1 MTGNSSDNGSSD
13 TPDGPTPGTPTPDN
27 FRPLEIDWEFLALEE
42 LVELDWPK
50 AEGNELAPGSGHR
63 RSWDDLILYSDL
75 REAIE
80 RLNPDLPPE
89 AVREALATAATPT
102 SQDAYEE
109 NRTAH
114 GYLTDGVHSVTYTDA
129 LGAEHTP
136 TVRIVDLEHA
146 DANTYRAVRQV
157 TVINGERNR
166 RFDLVLYVN
175 GLPLAVIELKR
186 AGDPNATLAAA
197 HTQIRHY
204 VEEFPTAFRYNAV
217 VLLSDGITAKYGTPF
232 TPYEHFAPW
241 NTDEFGARVDT
252 VDAAAVH
259 ADADADVPTGQDLA
273 LHGLFTQP
281 RFLSLVRSFINF
293 VPAKRMKRIAKPHQY
308 FAVTRAADAV
318 RRAAATDGKAGVVW
332 HTQGSGKSE
341 EMVLTTNLV
350 MRDPALHNPTV
361 VVVTDRT
368 DLDDQLFD
376 TFKESEV
383 LPEQPHQFLNR
394 AALRE
399 ELAAKRTGGILFTTL
414 QKFGRTKRE
423 KESGTDHPLLSERR
437 NIVVVVDEAHRSHY
451 DHLDGYARHLRDAL
465 PHATLLAFTGTPISE
480 ADRNTREVFGDY
492 IDTYDLKRA
501 ADDGATVKVY
511 HESRVV
517 QLVLDRDVDPTAID
531 TEADR
536 ITDGLDDT
544 ERTRVEQAVATMNA
558 MYGAPARIRDL
569 TQDLVEH
576 WEARRAAMLPFVAD
590 ADDAPGGAPG
600 KAMLVCATREIC
612 VRVYDALRELR
623 PDWHTDD
630 HTTGAM
636 KIVYSSDSR
645 KDSDE
650 LRAHA
655 LRDSQ
660 RKAVINRAKDP
671 EDELQ
676 LLIVNNMLLTGFD
689 APPIHT
695 MYLDRPLRGA
705 GLMQALA
712 RVNRRFHK
720 KEEGLLV
727 GYAPL
732 TENLQKAIAEYSAD
746 DQADRT
752 LGQDID
758 RALDE
763 LRNEYDILDQ
773 MLLGWNWRERL
784 SRPDAKAFV
793 KAAYTTAEYLRSP
806 ATPGNNPDQLDDP
819 NQTLSRRFREHGYRL
834 ERFFALA
841 GSSAD
846 ISSRFTDQPYW
857 KRDIQFLV
865 EVRTYMAKLDAM
877 DREAQGLPVARDVAL
892 YLSQLTSAVV
902 ETGGVTDLFSEAGL
916 DKADLT
922 HLNDALVGRL
932 QNSETPH
939 LAAEALRRLVE
950 QKMREQTRHNIVR
963 QTAFSERLQDLMTR
977 YMRQQ
982 LTSAEIIAQLVELA
996 KTVAEDARRGEKFTP
1011 PLGDDELAFYDAV
1024 ADLGSARD
1032 LMGDEIL
1039 SGIARDLVVQVRKNL
1054 KKDWIAREPVRAR
1067 LRATIRR
1074 LLARH
1079 GYPPEQSKEAIDL
1092 VIRQMEHFADKWSQD
1107 GSAADA

>member
-1 MTGNSSDNGSSD
+1 MTTSGNDHDISD
-13 TPDGPTPGTPTPDN
+13 TPAPDN
-27 FRPLEIDWEFLALEE
+27 FRPLELDWELLALDE
-42 LVELDWPK
+42 LLELDWPK
-50 AEGNELAPGSGHR
+50 ADGNELAPGSGHR
-63 RSWDDLILYSDL
+63 RSWDDLILYTDL
-75 REAIE
+75 REAVE
-80 RLNPDLPPE
+80 RLNPGLPSG

-114 GYLTDGVHSVTYTDA
+114 GYLTDGIHSVTYTDT

-136 TVRIVDLEHA
+136 TVRIVDLEDA

-157 TVINGERNR
+157 TVIKGERNR
-166 RFDLVLYVN
+166 RFDVVLYVN

-252 VDAAAVH
+252 LGDFSANAG
-259 ADADADVPTGQDLA
+259 ADGDDIPTGQDLA

-318 RRAAATDGKAGVVW
+318 RRAAATDGRAGVIW

-341 EMVLTTNLV
+341 EMVLTTSLV

-368 DLDDQLFD
+368 DLDDQLYD

-383 LPEQPHQFLNR
+383 LPEQPRQFLNR
-394 AALRE
+394 AELRE

-414 QKFGRTKRE
+414 QKFGRTKLE
-423 KESGTDHPLLSERR
+423 KESGTDHPLLSGRR

-517 QLVLDRDVDPTAID
+517 QLVLDRDIDPTTID

-576 WEARRAAMLPFVAD
+576 WESRREAMLPFVAD

-623 PDWHTDD
+623 PAWHTDD

-636 KIVYSSDSR
+636 KIVFSSDSR
-645 KDSDE
+645 KDSKE

-689 APPIHT
+689 APSIHT

-712 RVNRRFHK
+712 RVNRRFRK

-746 DQADRT
+746 DQKDQT

-784 SRPDAKAFV
+784 SRPSPKAFIE
-793 KAAYTTAEYLRSP
+793 AAYTTANYLRNP

-846 ISSRFTDQPYW
+846 VASRFIDQPYW

-877 DREAQGLPVARDVAL
+877 EREAQGLPVARDVAL

-939 LAAEALRRLVE
+939 LAAEALRRLIE

-982 LTSAEIIAQLVELA
+982 LTSAELIAQLVEMA
-996 KTVAEDARRGEKFTP
+996 KTIAEDARRGEKFTP
-1011 PLGDDELAFYDAV
+1011 PLSNDELAFYDAV
-1024 ADLGSARD
+1024 ADLGSARE

-1039 SGIARDLVVQVRKNL
+1039 SGIARDLVTQVRKNL
-1054 KKDWIAREPVRAR
+1054 KPDWIARESVRAK
-1067 LRATIRR
+1067 LRATIKR

-1079 GYPPEQSKEAIDL
+1079 GYPPEQSDDAIKL
-1092 VIRQMEHFADKWSQD
+1092 VLRQMEHFADKWSQD
-1107 GSAADA
+1107 GSAGGA

>member
-1 MTGNSSDNGSSD
+1 MTTHGNDNGSSD
-13 TPDGPTPGTPTPDN
+13 TPGGTTPDTPAPDN

-80 RLNPDLPPE
+80 RLNPALPPE

-102 SQDAYEE
+102 SQDTYEE

-136 TVRIVDLEHA
+136 TVRVVDLEHA

-204 VEEFPTAFRYNAV
+204 IEEFPTAFRYNAV

-281 RFLSLVRSFINF
+281 RFLALVRSFINF

-414 QKFGRTKRE
+414 QKFGRTKQE

-517 QLVLDRDVDPTAID
+517 QLVLDRDVDPAAID

-590 ADDAPGGAPG
+590 VDDAPGGAPG

-612 VRVYDALRELR
+612 VRVYDALKELR

-630 HTTGAM
+630 PTTGAM

-689 APPIHT
+689 APSIHT

-712 RVNRRFHK
+712 RVNRRFRK

-1092 VIRQMEHFADKWSQD
+1092 VIRQMEHFADKWTQD
-1107 GSAADA
+1107 GSPADA

>member
-1 MTGNSSDNGSSD
+1 MTTHGNDDGSSD
-13 TPDGPTPGTPTPDN
+13 TPNNPDTSTPDN

-102 SQDAYEE
+102 SQDTYEE

-136 TVRIVDLEHA
+136 TVRIVDPENA

-197 HTQIRHY
+197 HTQIQHY

-281 RFLSLVRSFINF
+281 RFLALVRSFINF

-414 QKFGRTKRE
+414 QKFGRTKQE

-645 KDSDE
+645 KDNKE

-671 EDELQ
+671 QDELQ

-689 APPIHT
+689 APSIHT

-712 RVNRRFHK
+712 RVNRRFRK
-720 KEEGLLV
+720 KEDGLLV

-746 DQADRT
+746 DQADQT
-752 LGQDID
+752 LGQDIN

-773 MLLGWNWRERL
+773 MLRGWNWRERL
-784 SRPDAKAFV
+784 SRPDPKAFIQ
-793 KAAYTTAEYLRSP
+793 AAYTTAEYLRSP

-846 ISSRFTDQPYW
+846 VGSRFPDQPYW

-1107 GSAADA
+1107 GSAAAA

>member
-1 MTGNSSDNGSSD
+1 M
-13 TPDGPTPGTPTPDN
+13 
-27 FRPLEIDWEFLALEE
+27 
-42 LVELDWPK
+42 
-50 AEGNELAPGSGHR
+50 
-63 RSWDDLILYSDL
+63 
-75 REAIE
+75 
-80 RLNPDLPPE
+80 
-89 AVREALATAATPT
+89 
-102 SQDAYEE
+102 
-109 NRTAH
+109 
-114 GYLTDGVHSVTYTDA
+114 
-129 LGAEHTP
+129 
-136 TVRIVDLEHA
+136 
-146 DANTYRAVRQV
+146 
-157 TVINGERNR
+157 INGEKNR

-175 GLPLAVIELKR
+175 GLPLGVIELKR

-259 ADADADVPTGQDLA
+259 ADVDIPTGQDLA

-281 RFLSLVRSFINF
+281 RFLSIVRSFINF

-318 RRAAATDGKAGVVW
+318 RRAAASDGKAGVVW

-350 MRDPALHNPTV
+350 LRDPALHNPTV

-394 AALRE
+394 SELRE

-414 QKFGRTKRE
+414 QKFGRTKQE
-423 KESGTDHPLLSERR
+423 KESGTDHPLLSGRR

-517 QLVLDRDVDPTAID
+517 QLVLDHDVDPTTID

-590 ADDAPGGAPG
+590 AHDAPGGAPG

-612 VRVYDALRELR
+612 VHVYDALKILR

-630 HTTGAM
+630 PTTGAM

-645 KDSDE
+645 KDSKE

-689 APPIHT
+689 APSIHT

-712 RVNRRFHK
+712 RVNRRFRK
-720 KEEGLLV
+720 KEDGLLV
-727 GYAPL
+727 GYAPSPRTSRRPSPSTPPTIRRTRPSARTS
-732 TENLQKAIAEYSAD
+732 TEPWTNSATSTTSSTRCSSAGTGANASPVPTRSPSSKRPTPRPSTCAAPPPRATTPTSSTTRTRRSAAVSVSTAIAWNASSPSLAPPPTSVSVSPTSPTGSATSNSSWRSV
-746 DQADRT
+746 RT
-752 LGQDID
+752 WRSSTPWTAKP
-758 RALDE
+758 RAC
-763 LRNEYDILDQ
+763 
-773 MLLGWNWRERL
+773 
-784 SRPDAKAFV
+784 P
-793 KAAYTTAEYLRSP
+793 SP
-806 ATPGNNPDQLDDP
+806 ATSPSTSRSSPQPSWRPAASPTSFPRPDWTRPTSPTSTTPLSGACRTAKLRTWP
-819 NQTLSRRFREHGYRL
+819 PKPCAASSSRRCESRPGTT
-834 ERFFALA
+834 
-841 GSSAD
+841 SSARPR
-846 ISSRFTDQPYW
+846 SRNAS
-857 KRDIQFLV
+857 RI
-865 EVRTYMAKLDAM
+865 
-877 DREAQGLPVARDVAL
+877 
-892 YLSQLTSAVV
+892 
-902 ETGGVTDLFSEAGL
+902 
-916 DKADLT
+916 
-922 HLNDALVGRL
+922 
-932 QNSETPH
+932 
-939 LAAEALRRLVE
+939 
-950 QKMREQTRHNIVR
+950 
-963 QTAFSERLQDLMTR
+963 
-977 YMRQQ
+977 
-982 LTSAEIIAQLVELA
+982 
-996 KTVAEDARRGEKFTP
+996 
-1011 PLGDDELAFYDAV
+1011 
-1024 ADLGSARD
+1024 
-1032 LMGDEIL
+1032 
-1039 SGIARDLVVQVRKNL
+1039 
-1054 KKDWIAREPVRAR
+1054 
-1067 LRATIRR
+1067 
-1074 LLARH
+1074 
-1079 GYPPEQSKEAIDL
+1079 
-1092 VIRQMEHFADKWSQD
+1092 
-1107 GSAADA
+1107 